1 MLKIR
6 SLILEK
12 EKLNLTPI
20 IKKVIKQQDNLLKEK
35 NISLDLKLNREIY
48 IIGLAVT
55 KELMEAHQAEIKVE
69 SNGNGTLFKLI
80 FKVLN

>member
-35 NISLDLKLNREIY
+35 NISLNLKLNREIY

-55 KELMEAHQAEIKVE
+55 KELMKAHQAEIKVE
-69 SNGNGTLFKLI
+69 SNENGTLFKLI
-80 FKVLN
+80 